1 MAIRENREYRN
12 MPMVQIRKK
21 EEGSEGSSFLVEGYA
36 STFEEY
42 VLFTDENGTEYKEK
56 ILPEAFEETD
66 FSDVV
71 FLKDHQ
77 GTVFART
84 KNGTL
89 EITVDDK
96 GLFTRTDLSKTAS
109 ARAMFEEIQAGMYY
123 QMSFAFIV
131 REDSYDK
138 ETHTRKILKID
149 KLFDVS
155 AVSFPANPGTDIGVA
170 TRDYFNGVIE
180 AEQAERLAQE
190 LALKEARA
198 KYDSIRKKGEN

>member
-1 MAIRENREYRN
+1 MKTSNREFRN
-12 MPMVQIRKK
+12 IPLERF
-21 EEGSEGSSFLVEGYA
+21 ELRAEGENAETMNVRGYA
-36 STFEEY
+36 CTFEEY
-42 VLFTDENGTEYKEK
+42 VLFEVGEDKFLERIEPT
-56 ILPEAFEETD
+56 AFEGCD
-66 FSDVV
+66 MSDVV
-71 FLKDHQ
+71 FRKDHE

>member
-1 MAIRENREYRN
+1 MAIKENREYRSIPIN
-12 MPMVQIRKK
+12 LEVRAT
-21 EEGSEGSSFLVEGYA
+21 EEGKEPSFLVEGYA
-36 STFEEY
+36 STFETY
-42 VLFTDENGTEYKEK
+42 VMYEWDGVEYKEK
-56 ILPEAFEETD
+56 IDPKAFEECD
-66 FSDVV
+66 MSDVI
-71 FLKDHQ
+71 FCKDHR

-89 EITVDDK
+89 ELTVDDK
-96 GLFTRTDLSKTAS
+96 GLFTKTDLSKTAS
-109 ARAMFEEIQAGMYY
+109 ARAMFEEIQTGMYY
-123 QMSFAFIV
+123 QMSFGFVV

-138 ETHTRKILKID
+138 ETHTRTILKIE
-149 KLFDVS
+149 KLYDVS

-198 KYDSIRKKGEN
+198 KYDSVRKGEN